1 MKTLDIVTSAL
12 NEEAN
17 IAELYKQMKSAMS
30 REPEYKWQLL
40 IADNGSTDNTWDEIC
55 KIAEIYGNVRG
66 FRLSKNFGFEGAI
79 KSGLDRSKSDAIVIM
94 TSDLQDSPEEIPKFL
109 REFENGYDNVYQIV
123 TKRPGNSHLRQLNST
138 FFYILA
144 EKLSNGQI
152 PKNVSEFRL
161 ISKRLNQAM
170 RELPERNR
178 FLRGIV
184 AWTGFKSIG
193 VPFPRQPRLHGK
205 SKAFSSHVVNLGVK
219 GILVNSYTLL
229 NYVAVF
235 GIGVSALATLSTLF
249 FVFIW
254 ITHGT
259 PFAGFGMLVGIN
271 LLGFGI
277 VMLTLGIISQY
288 LALMYEEQKA
298 RPSYIVMDEV

>member
-1 MKTLDIVTSAL
+1 MKTLDIVTSAF
-12 NEEAN
+12 NEEGN
-17 IAELYKQMKSAMS
+17 IAELYKQIKEAMS
-30 REPEYKWQLL
+30 LEREYKWQLL
-40 IADNGSTDNTWDEIC
+40 IADNGSTDNTWDEIR
-55 KIAEIYGNVRG
+55 KITQISPNVKG
-66 FRLSKNFGFEGAI
+66 YRLSKNFGFEGAI
-79 KSGLDRSKSDAIVIM
+79 KSGLDKSESDAIVIM
-94 TSDLQDSPEEIPKFL
+94 TSDLQDSPEDISKFL

-123 TKRPGNSHLRQLNST
+123 TKRPGISLLRKLNSAI
-138 FFYILA
+138 FYILA

-161 ISKRLNQAM
+161 ISKRLNHAM

-235 GIGVSALATLSTLF
+235 GLAVSALAFLSTLF
-249 FVFIW
+249 FAFVW
-254 ITHGT
+254 IVHGT

-298 RPSYIVMDEV
+298 RPSYIIMDEA